1 MLKGLYTASTGMV
14 NEQRRVDV
22 MSNNLANS
30 ATTGFK
36 KEGTTSR
43 AFKDVLAYK
52 IKDTSEPYYARYEGK
67 MNMGVKIGE
76 TYTDYSQGS
85 FHETGNTFDLA
96 LSGNGFFAVEFT
108 SKDYKDKASETSV
121 KYTRDGSFTLNKEGE
136 LVNKDGDYLLDKGG
150 NHIKLDPFTKYSIDR
165 MGVIRNQ
172 ATGAQAAQIQVTDFV
187 DYNYLEKYGE
197 TMYQPVEGATQQDA
211 TAQVYSGYLESSNV
225 QVVQEMVD
233 LIAFTRAY
241 ESNQKIIQAYDQSLD
256 KAVNDLGKV

>member
-22 MSNNLANS
+22 LSNNMANS
-30 ATTGFK
+30 ATTGYK
-36 KEGTTSR
+36 KEGTTSQ

-52 IKDTSEPYYARYEGK
+52 IKDLSEPYYARYEGV

-76 TYTDYSQGS
+76 NYVDYSQGS
-85 FHETGNTFDLA
+85 FHETGNTFDMA
-96 LSGNGFFAVEFT
+96 LSGNGFFTVEFT
-108 SKDYKDKASETSV
+108 SKQYPNKASETSI

-136 LVNKDGDYLLDKGG
+136 LVTKDGDYLLDTGG
-150 NHIKLDPFTKYSIDR
+150 NHITLDPLQKYSIDR
-165 MGVIRNQ
+165 MGNITNA
-172 ATGAQAAQIQVTDFV
+172 ATGEQLAQIQITDFA
-187 DYNYLEKYGE
+187 DYNYLERYGE
-197 TMYQPVEGATQQDA
+197 NYFIPVEGATQQEADA
-211 TAQVYSGYLESSNV
+211 QIYSGYLETSNV

-241 ESNQKIIQAYDQSLD
+241 ESNQKIIQAYDSTLD